1 MLLVFLK
8 SMSSAQVMGL
18 AKGGR
23 RRAGKARPRRDI
35 CRGTPC
41 HVADFAKYTLSG
53 AHVSLFP

>member
-1 MLLVFLK
+1 
-8 SMSSAQVMGL
+8 MGL